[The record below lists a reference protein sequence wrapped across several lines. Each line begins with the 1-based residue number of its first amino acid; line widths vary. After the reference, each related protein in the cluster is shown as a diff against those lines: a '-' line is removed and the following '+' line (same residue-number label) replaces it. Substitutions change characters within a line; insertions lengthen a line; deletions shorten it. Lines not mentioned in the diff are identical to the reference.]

1 MTENIQNNSE
11 YTDYSDAET
20 FCANI
25 LNKSKSSFN
34 SVGLRFLNK
43 EKYRAICALYAFCR
57 LIDDAVDNAVNT
69 DSAREHL
76 NVWHKRL
83 LNIENDEH
91 PVCIELSWAMQH
103 FSLNKSYLNDILK
116 GVAMDLNPP
125 NFADFKAL
133 ENYCYHVAGAVG
145 LLVAQILGYTDE
157 NAEKYAY
164 DLGIALQLVNILRDV
179 KEDQERHRS
188 YIPLNFLEE
197 HQDFKEMC
205 AALAA
210 ESERFFDSALSTY
223 KKLPKEDQQN
233 QKFGLFLG
241 AIYYALLQ
249 KIKRQGFPVME
260 KRVRVGAATKLL
272 AALRIFVFGCL
283 R

>member
-11 YTDYSDAET
+11 YADYSDSET

-164 DLGIALQLVNILRDV
+164 DLGVALQLVNILRDV

-205 AALAA
+205 AALAI
-210 ESERFFDSALSTY
+210 ESERFFDSALDIY
-223 KKLPKEDQQN
+223 KTLPKEDQQN

>member
-11 YTDYSDAET
+11 YADYSDAET

-76 NVWHKRL
+76 NLWHKRL

-205 AALAA
+205 AALAT
-210 ESERFFDSALSTY
+210 ESERFFDSALDIY
-223 KKLPKEDQQN
+223 KTLPKEDQQN